1 MIIKLTICTSLEM
14 TRWET
19 FDRATESVPGVGES
33 SVSHRGDVRAADYC
47 ELQIVVVG
55 CWLKDSSQEN
65 VLISEEHLTGRRN
78 RLI

>member
-55 CWLKDSSQEN
+55 C
-65 VLISEEHLTGRRN
+65 
-78 RLI
+78 